1 MLRGNPLGGG
11 WKSEPVRQA
20 LDLCL
25 ACKGCKSDCPVNV
38 DMATYKAEFLSH
50 YYEGRL
56 RPRHAYSMGLIYW
69 WARLASLMPGAVNFV
84 SHAPLLR
91 DVAKWI
97 AGVAP
102 QRQMPAF
109 ARETFKAWFHRR
121 PPRNLDKRPVILW
134 PDTFNNHFHPEVA
147 RAAVEVLEE
156 AGLQVLVPRA
166 SLCCGR
172 PLYDFGMLGEA
183 KRLLRQILTT
193 LKPSIEAGIPIVG
206 LEPSCVAVFRDE
218 LTNLFP
224 NDEDAKR
231 LSRQTF
237 LLSEFL
243 NKHVK
248 DYRPPHLE
256 RKAIVHGH
264 CHHKAIMKMT
274 DEEQL
279 LDKIGLDFQILDSG
293 CCGMAGSFGFER
305 EHYDVSLAVGEL
317 VLLPAVRNAAKDQL
331 IVANGFSCREQI
343 RQTTDRGAMHLAQ
356 VIQMAHRE
364 GPQGGQGEYP
374 EDYCPDDEESGAG
387 TGRLVGTAIAV
398 GMGALVAA
406 LLWRKLMTRRT

>member
-1 MLRGNPLGGG
+1 
-11 WKSEPVRQA
+11 
-20 LDLCL
+20 
-25 ACKGCKSDCPVNV
+25 
-38 DMATYKAEFLSH
+38 
-50 YYEGRL
+50 
-56 RPRHAYSMGLIYW
+56 
-69 WARLASLMPGAVNFV
+69 VNFV

-102 QRQMPAF
+102 QRRMPAF
-109 ARETFKAWFHRR
+109 AQQTFKAWFHRR
-121 PPRNLDKRPVILW
+121 PPRNLDKPPVILW

-147 RAAVEVLEE
+147 RAAVEVLEQ

-231 LSRQTF
+231 LSEQTF

-243 NKHVK
+243 NRKVE
-248 DYRPPHLE
+248 DYRPPRLE

-279 LDKIGLDFQILDSG
+279 LEKLGLDFQIIDSG

-305 EHYDVSLAVGEL
+305 EHYDVSIAVGEL
-317 VLLPAVRNAAKDQL
+317 VLLPAIRNAAKDEL

-356 VIQMAHRE
+356 VIQMAYRE
-364 GPQGGQGEYP
+364 GPQGPQGEYP
-374 EDYCPDDEESGAG
+374 EDYRPDDKESGAS

-398 GMGALVAA
+398 GLGALVAG
-406 LLWRKLMTRRT
+406 LLLRKLTNRRT